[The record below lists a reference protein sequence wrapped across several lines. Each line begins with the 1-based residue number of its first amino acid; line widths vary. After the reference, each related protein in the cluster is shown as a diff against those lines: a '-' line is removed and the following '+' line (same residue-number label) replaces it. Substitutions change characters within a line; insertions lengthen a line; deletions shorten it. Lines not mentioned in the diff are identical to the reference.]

1 MAFARSTISI
11 IKGPLLFIE
20 LLDSS
25 ASFPR
30 NLKGSL
36 WLSHLFNETM
46 RPVSLQIPSQKES
59 CLSNWSL
66 DYAQLRLRDDTFGR
80 RGKKKKEGKK
90 ERKKRKE
97 TRCHDF
103 ANLLEGKTA
112 VSLISP
118 IPFITR
124 FKNSRELHR
133 YYYYRPFHFLTVPR

>member
-80 RGKKKKEGKK
+80 GGKKKKKKERKKGKK
-90 ERKKRKE
+90 ERKRGA
-97 TRCHDF
+97 T
-103 ANLLEGKTA
+103 
-112 VSLISP
+112 ISQ
-118 IPFITR
+118 IC
-124 FKNSRELHR
+124 
-133 YYYYRPFHFLTVPR
+133 